1 VLQTIDAEPRRA
13 LESPRAKLDAESLA
27 LMEEDLRSPCT
38 EEVAVFHAFSRVVSG
53 AQQEIVVMDTAP
65 TGHTLLLLDAT
76 GAYHRE
82 MVRNFGLKVVSTP
95 LTRLRDPAHTKV
107 LIVTLPEP
115 TPVLEAEQLQAE
127 LRRAGIEPFAW
138 VINASLAAARPID
151 HILVQ
156 RAQAELEQIHKVQER
171 SANRV
176 MVVPWQT
183 EEPVG
188 PARLRQLASGSFGA
202 RLGSVR

>member
-1 VLQTIDAEPRRA
+1 
-13 LESPRAKLDAESLA
+13 
-27 LMEEDLRSPCT
+27 
-38 EEVAVFHAFSRVVSG
+38 
-53 AQQEIVVMDTAP
+53 
-65 TGHTLLLLDAT
+65 
-76 GAYHRE
+76 
-82 MVRNFGLKVVSTP
+82 
-95 LTRLRDPAHTKV
+95 
-107 LIVTLPEP
+107 
-115 TPVLEAEQLQAE
+115 VLEAEQLQAE

-156 RAQAELEQIHKVQER
+156 RAQAELEQIHEVQER

-176 MVVPWQT
+176 VVVPWQT

-188 PARLRQLASGSFGA
+188 PARSRQLASGSFGA